1 MRKELYFMVGGFL
14 EIYLVLFGII
24 FINLKKKKKISFIGS
39 WFYNGI
45 SIIMF

>member
-24 FINLKKKKKISFIGS
+24 FINLKKKKKKKSVLLVHGFIMV
-39 WFYNGI
+39 FQ
-45 SIIMF
+45 